1 MAVIPVKELPSH
13 TSELV
18 MNKRAISDMIRV
30 YESDMF
36 INEKNYTMRLI
47 ENLREMGYYRS
58 IESIFPTRSKE

>member
-18 MNKRAISDMIRV
+18 MNKRAIADMITV

-47 ENLREMGYYRS
+47 ENLHKMGYYRS